1 MTLPPSSLRRWL
13 PLAAVVLGAVLGAV
27 YLREHLSFEALRDN
41 RQALLVFR
49 DAHPVFMPLLFMLA
63 YVVIVAFSLPGAAI
77 ASLTGGFLFALFP
90 GVAYNVLAATMGAM
104 VVFLAIRAGLGASWR
119 ARIEGAEGAVRRL
132 SDGIKANEV
141 PVLLSM
147 RLVPVVP
154 FFVANLL
161 AAVLGVGLWR
171 FVWTTLVG
179 IIPGGL
185 VYTWVGAGLGEV
197 FARGDVPDLGIIF
210 QPFVLGPLLGL
221 AALSLLPVALKRLK
235 RT

>member
-41 RQALLVFR
+41 RQALLAFR
-49 DAHPVFMPLLFMLA
+49 DAHPVFTPLLFMLA

-90 GVAYNVLAATMGAM
+90 GVVYNVLAATTGAM
-104 VVFLAIRAGLGASWR
+104 VVFLAIR
-119 ARIEGAEGAVRRL
+119 
-132 SDGIKANEV
+132 
-141 PVLLSM
+141 
-147 RLVPVVP
+147 
-154 FFVANLL
+154 
-161 AAVLGVGLWR
+161 
-171 FVWTTLVG
+171 
-179 IIPGGL
+179 
-185 VYTWVGAGLGEV
+185 AGLGEV